1 MDEYIPQL
9 TLTPDLNAQPQ
20 PEVKQEADLITK
32 AQAAPEAGPDLSAL
46 SEQEQQAVLAFSKQ
60 IDLENAQQ
68 ILEYGA
74 SAQKNIADFSDTALA
89 KVKTGDLG
97 EIGDMLSGLL
107 VELKTMDEP
116 EKKGIAGLF
125 RKAKINAEEMKSRFA
140 TAEVNVD
147 RISGELEKHKITLL
161 KDVAVMD
168 QMYERNLQYFKE
180 LTMYILAGK
189 KRQNQVR
196 ANELEQLRQKA
207 AQSGTQEDAQ
217 AYNDLT
223 NMCSRFE
230 KKLHDLELTR
240 MISIQMGPQTRLIQN
255 NDTLMLEK
263 IQSSLVNTIPLWKNQ
278 MILAL
283 GLSRQKEALQM
294 QQAVSNTTNDLLKR
308 NAAMLKQNS
317 HDTAVENERAI
328 VDIETVKQ
336 VNDDLIA
343 TIEDTLRIQSE
354 GRQKRQAAEQELLQ
368 IEDRLKDALLKGAGR
383 NDPL

>member
-189 KRQNQVR
+189 QKLAEARSTTLHELR
-196 ANELEQLRQKA
+196 AKA
-207 AQSGTQEDAQ
+207 EASNLPEDAQ
-217 AYNDLT
+217 AANDFE
-223 NMCSRFE
+223 NKCVRFE

-240 MISIQMGPQTRLIQN
+240 MISLQTAPQIRMIQN
-255 NDTLMLEK
+255 NDTALVEK
-263 IQSSLVNTIPLWKNQ
+263 IQTSVLSTIWFFHSGMENSRRAMEAQRQVTDMTNALLQKNADMLHMASVETAKESERGIVDMETLKHTNEQ
-278 MILAL
+278 LISTLDEVLQIQTDGAKK
-283 GLSRQKEALQM
+283 RQEAEAELRR
-294 QQAVSNTTNDLLKR
+294 LEGE
-308 NAAMLKQNS
+308 LKQ
-317 HDTAVENERAI
+317 
-328 VDIETVKQ
+328 K
-336 VNDDLIA
+336 
-343 TIEDTLRIQSE
+343 
-354 GRQKRQAAEQELLQ
+354 LLQ
-368 IEDRLKDALLKGAGR
+368 PRS
-383 NDPL
+383 